1 MAKVK
6 KAVIAAAGFGTRFL
20 PQTKAMPKEMLP
32 IIDKPIIQ
40 YIVEE
45 LVEAGIEDIIIVTG
59 YHKRS
64 IEDHFDQMSA
74 DLRENL
80 LQGGKDELLEKTKK
94 ISDLANFAYIRQ
106 KGPYGS
112 ATPILNAQSLIGD
125 EPFIYTYADE
135 LIETS
140 SNRFS
145 QMIELHER
153 LDGAILPCINI
164 STEDEF
170 NRYGVVKGEQQEENV
185 MKIDG
190 LVEKP
195 GKANAPSDFASV
207 GGYLLTPDVFEYAR
221 KAIRNLDKDKE
232 FYLTTYVLEPMINDG
247 KNLFGCKLSGSKY
260 YDTGNQLEY
269 LKTVIDFA
277 LERDD
282 IGGEVLKHIRSKL
295 Q

>member
-1 MAKVK
+1 
-6 KAVIAAAGFGTRFL
+6 
-20 PQTKAMPKEMLP
+20 MLP

-80 LQGGKDELLEKTKK
+80 IQGEKDELLERTKK
-94 ISDLANFAYIRQ
+94 ISELANFAYIRQ

-145 QMIELHER
+145 QMIELYNK
-153 LDGAILPCINI
+153 LDGSILPCINI
-164 STEDEF
+164 STEEEF
-170 NRYGVVKGEQQEENV
+170 KRYGVVKGQQQEEGV

-207 GGYLLTPDVFEYAR
+207 GGYLLTPDVFEYAK
-221 KAIRNLDKDKE
+221 KAISGLGKNDE

-247 KNLFGCKLSGSKY
+247 KSLYGCKLSGSKY

-277 LERDD
+277 LKRDD
-282 IGGEVLKHIRSKL
+282 ISKEVLEHIRNKIND
-295 Q
+295 